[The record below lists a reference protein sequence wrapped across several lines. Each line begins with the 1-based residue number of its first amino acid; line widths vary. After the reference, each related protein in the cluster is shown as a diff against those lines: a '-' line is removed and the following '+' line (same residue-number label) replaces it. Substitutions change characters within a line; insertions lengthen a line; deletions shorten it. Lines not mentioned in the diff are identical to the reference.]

1 MSRLETDQQPLPEEL
16 AEEINQLREAL
27 GGLKSSIAGITRFH
41 GGTNGN
47 STVTIDAGKG
57 PAWIAVWISTICCTA
72 MMVAM
77 MFGGMWMLHQAK
89 EIDDL
94 NAYLQA
100 IYQQAPSLQPP
111 QDRKKDS

>member
-1 MSRLETDQQPLPEEL
+1 MPDEVTEDIHE
-16 AEEINQLREAL
+16 LREEMAEAL
-27 GGLKSSIAGITRFH
+27 KELRAGVLSVSRYASPQNNSA
-41 GGTNGN
+41 GT

-77 MFGGMWMLHQAK
+77 VFGGMWMLHQAK
-89 EIDDL
+89 QIDDL

-111 QDRKKDS
+111 KESQK